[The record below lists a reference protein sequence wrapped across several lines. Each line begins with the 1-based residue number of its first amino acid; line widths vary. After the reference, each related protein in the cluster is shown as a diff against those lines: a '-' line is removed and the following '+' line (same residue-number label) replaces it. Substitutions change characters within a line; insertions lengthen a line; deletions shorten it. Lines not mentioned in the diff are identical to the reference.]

1 MSIKVSDYI
10 AKFIA
15 KHSSHIFVGQGGNII
30 HLLDSCD
37 KHKKITVVPSQNEQG
52 ASIAADAYSRFKNKI
67 GFTAATSGP
76 GIINILQ
83 GIACSHFDSVAT
95 IHFSGAVVTSQ
106 IRENKKIRQVGF
118 QEMEVV
124 DIVKPITKYAVL
136 LKNKEMIRYELEK
149 MLYYST
155 EGRPG
160 PALMDLPDDI
170 QRSYIDEKKL
180 KKFIP
185 PIKKNYLPGFEK
197 KFVKLINKSK
207 RPLVIYGNGINI
219 SNTKKDLQNFL
230 KLSNLPFIPTWG
242 ALDILQVKQKNN
254 AGSFGVA
261 ATRYGNFA
269 IQNSDLLIVL
279 GSRVPTQLTGSNLQK
294 FAPNAKK
301 IIIDIDP
308 AELKRERGLKYDL
321 KIKID
326 LKIFFKRIKKYI
338 PTNKS
343 YNQWISNFVKWKN
356 NYPIC
361 PTDYLKQ
368 TNKVNAYVF
377 MKKLSDLTGKNDVL
391 IPDASANLIWA
402 MQSFQP
408 KGQKIF
414 TALNHSPMGYSMP
427 ALVGAH
433 FADKNKRIICTIGD
447 GSMQMNIQELET
459 ISYFNIPAKIFV
471 LNNNGYGLI
480 KQTQDTWLNSNY
492 VGVNKESGLGMPN
505 LKKIAEAYDI
515 ETCIIKNNKEI
526 EKKIKYVL
534 SRKKPIYCEVKIP
547 ETQRVLPKLESG
559 KSIEN
564 LYPLLSVEE
573 LESNLIK

>member
-1 MSIKVSDYI
+1 MNIKVSDYI

-269 IQNSDLLIVL
+269 IQN
-279 GSRVPTQLTGSNLQK
+279 
-294 FAPNAKK
+294 
-301 IIIDIDP
+301 
-308 AELKRERGLKYDL
+308 
-321 KIKID
+321 
-326 LKIFFKRIKKYI
+326 
-338 PTNKS
+338 
-343 YNQWISNFVKWKN
+343 
-356 NYPIC
+356 
-361 PTDYLKQ
+361 
-368 TNKVNAYVF
+368 
-377 MKKLSDLTGKNDVL
+377 
-391 IPDASANLIWA
+391 
-402 MQSFQP
+402 
-408 KGQKIF
+408 
-414 TALNHSPMGYSMP
+414 
-427 ALVGAH
+427 
-433 FADKNKRIICTIGD
+433 
-447 GSMQMNIQELET
+447 
-459 ISYFNIPAKIFV
+459 
-471 LNNNGYGLI
+471 
-480 KQTQDTWLNSNY
+480 
-492 VGVNKESGLGMPN
+492 
-505 LKKIAEAYDI
+505 
-515 ETCIIKNNKEI
+515 
-526 EKKIKYVL
+526 
-534 SRKKPIYCEVKIP
+534 
-547 ETQRVLPKLESG
+547 
-559 KSIEN
+559 
-564 LYPLLSVEE
+564 
-573 LESNLIK
+573 

>member
-30 HLLDSCD
+30 NLLDSCD

-76 GIINILQ
+76 GIINMLQ

-269 IQNSDLLIVL
+269 IQNSDLLIIL
-279 GSRVPTQLTGSNLQK
+279 GSRVSTQLTGSNLQK

-308 AELKRERGLKYDL
+308 AELNRKRGLRYDL

-414 TALNHSPMGYSMP
+414 TALNHSPMGYSI
-427 ALVGAH
+427 AASIGASLG
-433 FADKNKRIICTIGD
+433 DPKKKIIVIIGD
-447 GSMQMNIQELET
+447 GSVPMNVQELE
-459 ISYFNIPAKIFV
+459 NIKSLNLPIYIFII
-471 LNNNGYGLI
+471 NNSGYGMI
-480 KQTQDTWLNSNY
+480 KQTLNTWLKGNY
-492 VGVNKESGLGMPN
+492 VGCDKNSGLSLPDYNKIFSSYGIRTSKINSNNEVVSKLKTILNQKGPIMCQVKVDPN
-505 LKKIAEAYDI
+505 AKII
-515 ETCIIKNNKEI
+515 PKT
-526 EKKIKYVL
+526 
-534 SRKKPIYCEVKIP
+534 KPGDPIDVM
-547 ETQRVLPKLESG
+547 S
-559 KSIEN
+559 S
-564 LYPLLSVEE
+564 
-573 LESNLIK
+573 